1 MKITK
6 HRLAR
11 SRILFMEEE
20 NRYKVI
26 AIEKYNEIIDE
37 SEKAMKKS
45 TFWIGLNGLNV
56 VLDIFLV
63 AGGNNFYSIPLITS
77 SSLLIIYLKDFIK
90 ALVRKTL
97 SQQRLMEIE
106 YNLDERI
113 EEVMNTIQTEA
124 IQTMKEEMDG
134 GKKR

>member
-1 MKITK
+1 
-6 HRLAR
+6 
-11 SRILFMEEE
+11 MEEE

-37 SEKAMKKS
+37 SEKEMKYA
-45 TFWIGLNGLNV
+45 TLWIGWNGLLAL
-56 VLDIFLV
+56 LDICLV
-63 AGGNNFYSIPLITS
+63 AGGRNFNYILLIAS
-77 SSLLIIYLKDFIK
+77 SSMLMISLKNFIK
-90 ALVRKTL
+90 ALVKKTL

-134 GKKR
+134 GKTR

>member
-1 MKITK
+1 
-6 HRLAR
+6 
-11 SRILFMEEE
+11 MEEE

-37 SEKAMKKS
+37 SEKEVKKS

-56 VLDIFLV
+56 VLNIFLLV

-77 SSLLIIYLKDFIK
+77 SSFLIIYLKDFIK